1 MFYGI
6 FIIFQ
11 EVTKLKG
18 FEFDITDII
27 GTNAY
32 NILPG
37 FFYVFFLYIFV
48 NLMEKDLLQSF
59 LFLLII
65 FDKVMK

>member
-37 FFYVFFLYIFV
+37 FFLCFFLYIFV
-48 NLMEKDLLQSF
+48 NLMEKGSSTKF
-59 LFLLII
+59 SVP
-65 FDKVMK
+65 FDYF

>member
-37 FFYVFFLYIFV
+37 FFFVFFYIF
-48 NLMEKDLLQSF
+48 LLILWKKDLLQSF